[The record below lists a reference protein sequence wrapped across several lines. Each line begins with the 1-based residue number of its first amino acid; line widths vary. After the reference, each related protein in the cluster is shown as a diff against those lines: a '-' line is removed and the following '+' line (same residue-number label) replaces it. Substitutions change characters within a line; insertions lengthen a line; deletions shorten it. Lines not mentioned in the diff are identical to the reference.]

1 MATPLHFL
9 LLEDSPVD
17 AELVSHHLHKV
28 EGTPQIT
35 QVSIRPAYEAALACR
50 QYDLI
55 LSDYSIPDFLGLDA
69 LSIARAAQ
77 PEAPFIFIS
86 GVLGEERATE
96 AMRAGAT
103 DYVTKRDLARV
114 PMVVERALREARDR
128 RAAREAA
135 TALALSEERYR
146 SLFNSIESGFCIFEV
161 EFDEKG
167 EARDYLFLEV
177 NPAFERLTGL
187 QDAVGKRMRALA
199 PGHEEHWFKI
209 YGHVARTGEPRR
221 FEQAA
226 SALDHRWFDV
236 FAYRVGRPQ
245 ERRVAVLFNDV
256 TQRRLN
262 DEALKESE
270 AHYRFAVELNPQVA
284 WTAGP
289 DGQFDRVAERWSTWT
304 GTGGLGESWTQGVHA
319 EDRPRC
325 VAAWRKAVESGAPYD
340 VEYRILRRNGE
351 VRWVRSRAFP
361 RRDESGAIVKWYGTT
376 EDNHER
382 KLAEEG
388 LKRLNETLEQRIM
401 ERTAELVRAQEALRQ
416 SQKLEAMGQ
425 LTGGVAHDFNN
436 LLTPIIGS
444 LDLLQRR
451 NVGDARTK
459 PLIEGALQAAERA
472 KTLVQRLLAFARRQP
487 LQPTSVDLAALV
499 KGMGELVASTSGPR
513 IKVTARAPDN
523 LPPAHADANQVEMAI
538 LNLAVNARDAMPEG
552 GELHIFAQEE
562 AVGEDHPAKLPP
574 GRYLRLC
581 VADTGTGMDAET
593 LARAVE
599 PFFSTKGIGKGTGLG
614 LSMVHGLAAQLGG
627 GLTLQS
633 KVGVGTRADLWLP
646 VARDVAPEPAR
657 PQEGDVTAGRGMVLL
672 VEDEQLV
679 RISTAEI
686 LNDLGYQVAVA
697 NSAEQALHLLGQGLK
712 PTVLVTDH
720 LMSGM
725 TGVELAHC
733 DAVKAAGLPVVLVTG
748 YADDPRVA
756 DNLVRLNKPF
766 RRAELA
772 QALVD
777 AGQRQHGASVA

>member
-1 MATPLHFL
+1 MATALHFL

-17 AELVSHHLHKV
+17 AELVSHHLQKV
-28 EGTPQIT
+28 EGAPEIT
-35 QVSIRPAYEAALACR
+35 QVSIRPAYEAALAR
-50 QYDLI
+50 RPYDLI

-77 PEAPFIFIS
+77 PETPFIFIS

-128 RAAREAA
+128 RAAAEAA
-135 TALALSEERYR
+135 TALALSEDRYR

-161 EFDEKG
+161 EFDETG
-167 EARDYLFLEV
+167 AAHDYLFLEV

-187 QDAVGKRMRALA
+187 QDAVGRRMRALA
-199 PGHEEHWFKI
+199 PAHEEHWFKV
-209 YGHVARTGEPRR
+209 YGEVARTGEPRR

-226 SALDHRWFDV
+226 SALENRWFDV

-289 DGQFDRVAERWSTWT
+289 DGQFDRVAERWSAWT
-304 GTGGLGESWTQGVHA
+304 GTNGLGESWTQGVHA

-325 VAAWRKAVESGAPYD
+325 MAAWRKAVESGAPYD

-351 VRWVRSRAFP
+351 ARWVRSRAFP

-451 NVGDARTK
+451 NVGDERTK

-513 IKVTARAPDN
+513 IKVTARAPDT

-562 AVGEDHPAKLPP
+562 VVGEDHPAKLPP

-633 KVGVGTRADLWLP
+633 RLGVGTRADLWLP
-646 VARDVAPEPAR
+646 VARDLAPEPAR
-657 PQEGDVTAGRGMVLL
+657 PPEGDVTAGRGIVLL

-679 RISTAEI
+679 RISTAEM

-697 NSAEQALHLLGQGLK
+697 SSAEQALHLLSQGLK

-725 TGVELAHC
+725 TGAELAHC
-733 DAVKAAGLPVVLVTG
+733 DAVTAAGLPVVLVTG

-756 DNLVRLNKPF
+756 ENLVRLNKPF
-766 RRAELA
+766 RRGELA

-777 AGQRQHGASVA
+777 AGQRQHGAPLA

>member
-1 MATPLHFL
+1 MATPLQFL

-17 AELVSHHLHKV
+17 AELISHQLRKV
-28 EGTPQIT
+28 EGAPEVT
-35 QVSIRPAYEAALACR
+35 QVSIRAAYEAALAHR
-50 QYDLI
+50 AYDLI

-69 LSIARAAQ
+69 LSIARERQ
-77 PEAPFIFIS
+77 PQTPFIFIS

-128 RAAREAA
+128 RVAREAA

-167 EARDYLFLEV
+167 KPRDYLFLEV
-177 NPAFERLTGL
+177 NPAFERLTGVR
-187 QDAVGKRMRALA
+187 DAVGRRMREIA
-199 PGHEEHWFKI
+199 PDHERHWFEI
-209 YGHVARTGEPRR
+209 YGEVARTGEPRR

-226 SALDHRWFDV
+226 TALEGRWFDV
-236 FAYRVGRPQ
+236 FAYRVGRP
-245 ERRVAVLFNDV
+245 EDRRVAVLFNDI

-262 DEALKESE
+262 DDALKESE

-284 WTAGP
+284 WTAEP
-289 DGQFDRVAERWSTWT
+289 DGRFDRVAERWSVWT
-304 GTGGLGESWTQGVHA
+304 GTSGLGESWIRGIHE
-319 EDRPRC
+319 EDRARC
-325 VAAWRKAVESGAPYD
+325 RAAWRKAVETGEPYD
-340 VEYRILRRNGE
+340 VEHRVLRRNGE
-351 VRWVRSRAFP
+351 VRWARSRAFP

-382 KLAEEG
+382 KLAEEA

-451 NVGDARTK
+451 NVGDERTK

-513 IKVTARAPDN
+513 IKVTAEAPDA

-538 LNLAVNARDAMPEG
+538 LNLAVNARDAMPDG
-552 GELHIFAQEE
+552 GELHISAQEE
-562 AVGEDHPAKLPP
+562 EVGADHPAKLPQ
-574 GRYLRLC
+574 GRYLRLS

-633 KVGVGTRADLWLP
+633 KVGRGTRADLWLP
-646 VARDVAPEPAR
+646 VAREKAPEATR
-657 PQEGDVTAGRGMVLL
+657 PQEGDVRAGRGTILL

-679 RISTAEI
+679 RISTAEM
-686 LNDLGYQVAVA
+686 LNDLGYQVAAVA
-697 NSAEQALHLLGQGLK
+697 SAEQALHLLAQGLK
-712 PTVLVTDH
+712 PTILVTDH

-725 TGVELAHC
+725 TGAELAHS

-756 DNLVRLNKPF
+756 ENLVRLNKPF

-777 AGQRQHGASVA
+777 AGQKLRGVPAA